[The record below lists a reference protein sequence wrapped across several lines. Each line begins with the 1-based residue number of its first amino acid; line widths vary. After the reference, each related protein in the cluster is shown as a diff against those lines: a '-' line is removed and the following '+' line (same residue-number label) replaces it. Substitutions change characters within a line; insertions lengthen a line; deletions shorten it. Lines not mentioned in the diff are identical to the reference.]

1 MALNTLKRRDTFLDR
16 INPIANLTLR
26 DARAIFDAARRCGS
40 PLLQRIYDEIEL
52 ADPVLMT
59 CVERRASALS
69 ALGWSVKKRAS
80 ADQVLADEQLDALDE
95 FASRIENLSEA
106 IEHLDLAFFRRHSFV
121 QPLWEGPA
129 VRHISLLD
137 SWNFLYDRE
146 RGWFWNPEAK
156 SDIAGLEP
164 ITPEMRLVSVVR
176 RRAIDFPALIV
187 YIRKSLGERDWGRY
201 IERFGIPS
209 VDVVMPPSATEANKA
224 DFLEAAERARDGLP
238 AVWPAGSTPTTRGA
252 DSRGQN
258 PFDAFIEYHNKMTV
272 LMATGGTLTSLAQSD
287 TGSLAGGAQMDV
299 WKEIVSRDSAV
310 ISEALMRGLFIP
322 YLEQAFPGREIAA
335 EFAIGQDEAITP
347 KDAASLAATLKQA
360 GYLVDQSELEEATG
374 FSLVKDTSPAPG
386 GFSLNSKQPS
396 GGSGDAPRPVAS
408 LDEILEQALAE
419 AAASSL
425 SGSAPAAPS
434 AGNVKNVVDANGQD
448 HDHLGRFG
456 KGNGGEATTFTP
468 ATTAEVTK
476 FKTELPK
483 AISPEEFDAILT
495 TGFDDTD
502 GAGNKVKY
510 GTLLRDH
517 INEQSRNAEDL
528 GARKRELG
536 NIVRIVRETQPV
548 PTARA
553 GGKERIYAGHIGD
566 KAYVAVADEHNEIGA
581 FVMVSYRRDG
591 KHDKK

>member
-69 ALGWSVKKRAS
+69 ALSWSVKKRAS
-80 ADQVLADEQLDALDE
+80 ADQVLADEQLDALDQ

-164 ITPEMRLVSVVR
+164 VTPEMRLVSVVR

-224 DFLEAAERARDGLP
+224 DFLEAAEKARDGLP
-238 AVWPAGSTPTTRGA
+238 AVWPNGSTPTTRGA

-310 ISEALMRGLFIP
+310 ISEALMRGLFTP

-419 AAASSL
+419 AAAAEL
-425 SGSAPAAPS
+425 SRG
-434 AGNVKNVVDANGQD
+434 
-448 HDHLGRFG
+448 
-456 KGNGGEATTFTP
+456 
-468 ATTAEVTK
+468 
-476 FKTELPK
+476 KTE
-483 AISPEEFDAILT
+483 
-495 TGFDDTD
+495 
-502 GAGNKVKY
+502 
-510 GTLLRDH
+510 
-517 INEQSRNAEDL
+517 
-528 GARKRELG
+528 
-536 NIVRIVRETQPV
+536 
-548 PTARA
+548 
-553 GGKERIYAGHIGD
+553 
-566 KAYVAVADEHNEIGA
+566 
-581 FVMVSYRRDG
+581 
-591 KHDKK
+591 